1 MRKMS
6 HYVYMLE
13 CKGGRIYTGY
23 ATDVEKRFE
32 AHRHGKGA
40 RFTKAFPPK
49 KILKVFTLKSKH
61 DALRLEALIK
71 RQSVLAKRHC
81 ILLAEGILPDFFYKQ
96 SRSPG
101 KKNSE

>member
-1 MRKMS
+1 MS

-71 RQSVLAKRHC
+71 RQSVQAKRDC
-81 ILLAEGILPDFFYKQ
+81 ILLPDEILPDFFYERPKG
-96 SRSPG
+96 SG
-101 KKNSE
+101 KNPPE